1 MIAIVDYG
9 MGNLRSVANA
19 LQAIGA
25 EAVVTADPAAL
36 RQARGIVLPGVGAFG
51 EGMRNLHQAGLVEV
65 LGEQVLQA
73 GKPFLGICLG
83 LQLLATT
90 GFEHGRHDGLG
101 WIPGTVERI
110 PVPADTGLRLPHIG
124 WNEVRILKREGL
136 YAGMAGT
143 QCFYFVHSY
152 VFVPEDEG
160 VASGVCAY
168 GTEWVASVQAGN
180 ITAVQFHPEK
190 SHTAGLGLLRS
201 WHEGV
206 LQCSKGA

>member
-19 LQAIGA
+19 LQAVGA
-25 EAVVTADPAAL
+25 EAVVTGDPAAL

-51 EGMRNLHQAGLVEV
+51 EGMRNLRQAGLVEV
-65 LGEQVLQA
+65 LGEQVLGQ

-90 GFEHGRHDGLG
+90 GFEHGQHQGLG
-101 WIPGTVERI
+101 WIPGVVAPI
-110 PVPADTGLRLPHIG
+110 PVPADAGLRLPHIG
-124 WNEVRILKREGL
+124 WNDVRILKRDGI
-136 YAGMAGT
+136 YAGT
-143 QCFYFVHSY
+143 SDSQCFYFVHSY
-152 VFVPEDEG
+152 VFAPEDEG
-160 VASGVCAY
+160 VTSGICAY

-206 LQCSKGA
+206 KHCSRSA